1 MPVDPVTSVLVQ
13 KLDGEL
19 RRQVLDR
26 REAMLRE
33 LRFLR
38 VRQDRFLEVVQ
49 SAGWTDQRLEVLC
62 GLNSFYQLVLG
73 PLASSAR
80 ERFGI
85 LGGEVP
91 ILYGD
96 SLRFDR
102 QRATQLRSAHRAFF
116 AALSEVPDAH
126 KMVKA
131 PHFSDLVFRL
141 ALNLEGNGHG

>member
-85 LGGEVP
+85 LGEEVP

-116 AALSEVPDAH
+116 AALSE
-126 KMVKA
+126 
-131 PHFSDLVFRL
+131 
-141 ALNLEGNGHG
+141 